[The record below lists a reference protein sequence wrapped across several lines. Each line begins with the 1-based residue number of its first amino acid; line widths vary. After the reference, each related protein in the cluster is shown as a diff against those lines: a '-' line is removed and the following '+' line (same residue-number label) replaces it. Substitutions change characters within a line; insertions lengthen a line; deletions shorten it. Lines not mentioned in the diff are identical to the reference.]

1 MGDGGP
7 NAESFA
13 ALLRRLR
20 RRKGLT
26 QEQLAEAARVSW
38 RSVSDFE
45 RGATRTPHRDTVALL
60 ADALGLDGDE
70 RATFE
75 AVAHQDPRAHQS
87 SPQSAAAASAAPD
100 ARAPTPGLPT
110 GGYLGACPTTPMIAR
125 NAESGRVLTALHD
138 AATGRGRLIMLTGE
152 AGVGKTRLAQEAMIR
167 AREMGFVV
175 LIGRCYEEHV
185 GSPFFPFL
193 EALAAAWAAA
203 SPALREQAAVRFR
216 DLGRLLPDA
225 VLPAP
230 MSSDDPRPRVL
241 TAAAGFLQNLADE
254 APLALL
260 VDDLHWADSAC
271 LELFVHLARA
281 LHAHRTFILG
291 SYRDLEVVPGR
302 PLTTALANL
311 VRDGLV
317 EMRTLSPLSPQETAQ
332 QIGAHFAIAEVSE
345 DLGALVHARTAGNPF
360 FTIEMVTSLV
370 EQGALDRD
378 GARWDGTA
386 VREMTAPFS
395 IRAVVAQ
402 RIGYLSPTARNLF
415 HQAAVFGQEFE
426 LDILLAAAELEE
438 ETVLTEMDALLA
450 ARLVE
455 ERRYGRQERYAFVHE
470 LVARTLADELPR
482 YRLRQLHVKAAEAL
496 ERARGERLDTAAEV
510 ARHFLAG
517 GKEARAVRYLELA
530 GDHAARLFALDEAVS
545 YFQSALE
552 IRLRADD

>member
-26 QEQLAEAARVSW
+26 QEQLAEASRVSW

-75 AVAHQDPRAHQS
+75 AVALQDPRAHQS

-230 MSSDDPRPRVL
+230 MSSDDPRPRPHGRGRVSPKSGRRG
-241 TAAAGFLQNLADE
+241 TSG
-254 APLALL
+254 
-260 VDDLHWADSAC
+260 
-271 LELFVHLARA
+271 LAR
-281 LHAHRTFILG
+281 G
-291 SYRDLEVVPGR
+291 
-302 PLTTALANL
+302 
-311 VRDGLV
+311 
-317 EMRTLSPLSPQETAQ
+317 
-332 QIGAHFAIAEVSE
+332 
-345 DLGALVHARTAGNPF
+345 
-360 FTIEMVTSLV
+360 
-370 EQGALDRD
+370 
-378 GARWDGTA
+378 
-386 VREMTAPFS
+386 
-395 IRAVVAQ
+395 
-402 RIGYLSPTARNLF
+402 
-415 HQAAVFGQEFE
+415 
-426 LDILLAAAELEE
+426 
-438 ETVLTEMDALLA
+438 
-450 ARLVE
+450 
-455 ERRYGRQERYAFVHE
+455 
-470 LVARTLADELPR
+470 
-482 YRLRQLHVKAAEAL
+482 
-496 ERARGERLDTAAEV
+496 
-510 ARHFLAG
+510 
-517 GKEARAVRYLELA
+517 
-530 GDHAARLFALDEAVS
+530 
-545 YFQSALE
+545 
-552 IRLRADD
+552 